1 MGDGL
6 TNPVPVVVSD
16 LPVTV
21 EAEGD
26 NNKPE
31 TAQAIALPAGI
42 SGRIE
47 AEADI
52 DCFAFEAK
60 KGDRVSVEV
69 VARRYWSGLDSIIR
83 ILNASGAALTEN
95 DDLREWGKLVK
106 QDSAIDFCA
115 VPEDGKYVIEVRD
128 VHLRGGDSF
137 VYFLRVEPSRPTFE
151 LFLDSDKTW
160 LTPGGCAAVFAR
172 CVRKNGFDS
181 EIQLQ
186 VEGLPPGVTATC
198 GRILAGKGQDGCII
212 LEAAPD
218 ATLAAANITVYGTG
232 TVPAPVGVPASA
244 GTAPPEGGAQA
255 ETTPPEGGTPTVP
268 LRIAAQNFQETYM
281 PGGGRA
287 HWPVPMHTVAVGKPG
302 DIRAVK
308 LSSYEIALKPGE
320 SVKIDVEIERGGY
333 DKNVTLD
340 LLFQHLSSVFANT
353 LPEGVTIDAKNSK
366 TLLTGSESKGHFTL
380 TAAGNAVPVE
390 KQQCCVMANVSINF
404 VMKSTWS
411 SRPLMVTV
419 VKP

>member
-1 MGDGL
+1 
-6 TNPVPVVVSD
+6 
-16 LPVTV
+16 
-21 EAEGD
+21 
-26 NNKPE
+26 
-31 TAQAIALPAGI
+31 
-42 SGRIE
+42 
-47 AEADI
+47 
-52 DCFAFEAK
+52 
-60 KGDRVSVEV
+60 
-69 VARRYWSGLDSIIR
+69 
-83 ILNASGAALTEN
+83 
-95 DDLREWGKLVK
+95 
-106 QDSAIDFCA
+106 
-115 VPEDGKYVIEVRD
+115 
-128 VHLRGGDSF
+128 
-137 VYFLRVEPSRPTFE
+137 
-151 LFLDSDKTW
+151 
-160 LTPGGCAAVFAR
+160 
-172 CVRKNGFDS
+172 
-181 EIQLQ
+181 
-186 VEGLPPGVTATC
+186 VTATC

-353 LPEGVTIDAKNSK
+353 LPEGVTIDALHAHGRGERGAGREAAVLRDGERVDQLRDEIDVEQPAADGDGCEAMSG
-366 TLLTGSESKGHFTL
+366 TRQSFT
-380 TAAGNAVPVE
+380 T
-390 KQQCCVMANVSINF
+390 QSIT
-404 VMKSTWS
+404 S
-411 SRPLMVTV
+411 L
-419 VKP
+419 